1 MAYWWIFFCTEQLVE
16 RIEVVL
22 EQPGDYQATRQDIFI
37 ACVDGLKGF
46 PEAIETIY
54 LLATVQLCIVYML
67 RNSLNFVGWNKR
79 KIVAADPR
87 RIYTA
92 ATIDEAEQNLYAFEV
107 QWNEAYPS
115 IAKSWRNNWSRITPF
130 SIIVLSVASKT

>member
-1 MAYWWIFFCTEQLVE
+1 MV
-16 RIEVVL
+16 
-22 EQPGDYQATRQDIFI
+22 
-37 ACVDGLKGF
+37 
-46 PEAIETIY
+46 
-54 LLATVQLCIVYML
+54 

-79 KIVAADPR
+79 KIVAANLR

-92 ATIDEAEQNLYAFEV
+92 ATLDEAEQNLCAFEA

-130 SIIVLSVASKT
+130 